1 MESANVFRAAW
12 SSKKRGLEGEMVN
25 AQMAGGKRGGQG
37 TPLLDISNLGHGSG
51 NRTAEQVRKNEYLK
65 ELYLNSRR

>member
-25 AQMAGGKRGGQG
+25 AQMAGGKRGGQA
-37 TPLLDISNLGHGSG
+37 PLGDISNLGHGSG